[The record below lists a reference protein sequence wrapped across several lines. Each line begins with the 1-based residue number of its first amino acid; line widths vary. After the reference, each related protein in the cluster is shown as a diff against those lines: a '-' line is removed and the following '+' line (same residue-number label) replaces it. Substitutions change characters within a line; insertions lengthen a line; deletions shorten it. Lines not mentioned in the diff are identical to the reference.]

1 MCVAHDL
8 HRRGRVVRASNGLT
22 TTPSG
27 TCGSWREA
35 RTWRLAPSVL
45 GLFVAQCSSVTCCR
59 SCFSVSIKGQHT
71 GELSPERSSPVF
83 LCLLFIF
90 FLGLLARVRAR
101 ASKGECVSVECVFQ
115 SSANNAFLVEI
126 LSSSKSPNWTLW
138 SFVLWFLALMLAFL

>member
-1 MCVAHDL
+1 VAHDL
-8 HRRGRVVRASNGLT
+8 HRRGRVIRVSNGLT

-71 GELSPERSSPVF
+71 GELSPGRSSPVF

-90 FLGLLARVRAR
+90 FLSLLTRVRAR
-101 ASKGECVSVECVFQ
+101 ASKGECVSVERVFQ
-115 SSANNAFLVEI
+115 GSANNWHQ
-126 LSSSKSPNWTLW
+126 SR
-138 SFVLWFLALMLAFL
+138 

>member
-1 MCVAHDL
+1 MAHDL

-22 TTPSG
+22 TTPSE

-45 GLFVAQCSSVTCCR
+45 GLFVAQCSSVTCCQ

-101 ASKGECVSVECVFQ
+101 ASKGECVSVERVFQ
-115 SSANNAFLVEI
+115 GSANNWHQ
-126 LSSSKSPNWTLW
+126 SR
-138 SFVLWFLALMLAFL
+138 

>member
-1 MCVAHDL
+1 MAHDL
-8 HRRGRVVRASNGLT
+8 HRRGRVIRASNKLT
-22 TTPSG
+22 MTLSG

-45 GLFVAQCSSVTCCR
+45 GLFIAQCSSVTCCW

-71 GELSPERSSPVF
+71 GELSPGRSSPVF

-101 ASKGECVSVECVFQ
+101 ASKGECVSMERVFQ
-115 SSANNAFLVEI
+115 GSANNWHQ
-126 LSSSKSPNWTLW
+126 SR
-138 SFVLWFLALMLAFL
+138 

>member
-1 MCVAHDL
+1 VAHDL

-71 GELSPERSSPVF
+71 GELSPGRSSPVF

-90 FLGLLARVRAR
+90 FLGLLARVRAMVNLTGGNR
-101 ASKGECVSVECVFQ
+101 FGLTGYRSNRSGPVPVSAGTQPAKIQILNLNSKNEKFPKNS
-115 SSANNAFLVEI
+115 
-126 LSSSKSPNWTLW
+126 
-138 SFVLWFLALMLAFL
+138 

>member
-1 MCVAHDL
+1 MAHDL
-8 HRRGRVVRASNGLT
+8 HRRGRVVRASNELT

-27 TCGSWREA
+27 TCGSWCEV

-59 SCFSVSIKGQHT
+59 SCFLVSIKGQHT
-71 GELSPERSSPVF
+71 GELSPGRSSPVF

-101 ASKGECVSVECVFQ
+101 ASKGECVSVEHVFQ
-115 SSANNAFLVEI
+115 GSANNWHQ
-126 LSSSKSPNWTLW
+126 SR
-138 SFVLWFLALMLAFL
+138 